1 MCLPKRRSSLPHLNI
16 FIGYVE
22 FPNGVLVAGTVAARE
37 AESTCRARDVREDRL
52 ADLVARV
59 RAILYVEHHPS
70 SYRHAAGPSELN
82 CGNGSSNKSEGERAL
97 LALVLERGKATR
109 AQLGMKGFAAWF
121 GHGSKSEEKAN
132 SSNFV

>member
-1 MCLPKRRSSLPHLNI
+1 MSNFQMAC
-16 FIGYVE
+16 
-22 FPNGVLVAGTVAARE
+22 LVAGTVAARE

-59 RAILYVEHHPS
+59 RAILYAEHHPY

-82 CGNGSSNKSEGERAL
+82 CGNRSSNKSEGGACIVGPGTPVAEQTYL
-97 LALVLERGKATR
+97 SLIDGHEVLERRKATR
-109 AQLGMKGFAAWF
+109 TQLGMKGFAAWF